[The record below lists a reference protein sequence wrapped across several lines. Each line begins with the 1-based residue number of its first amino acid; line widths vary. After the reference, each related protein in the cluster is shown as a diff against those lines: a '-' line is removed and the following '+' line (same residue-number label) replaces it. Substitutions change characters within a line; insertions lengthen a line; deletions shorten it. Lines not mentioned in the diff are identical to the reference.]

1 MHLSEG
7 VVSLPIL
14 QAGGALTVAGT
25 IVGLKKID
33 EDHLMTT
40 AMLSATFF
48 VASLIHVPLGPGSVH
63 LLLNGLMAL
72 ILGWACVPAILVAL
86 ILQAV
91 FFQYGG
97 LTVLGVNVV
106 IIAGGGLLGSCCFR
120 SMLRNPRQRNLAAF
134 GAGFLSVGCAS
145 LLLCATLVTTHQDF
159 IGTARVIF
167 AAQLPVM
174 VVEGV
179 MTLFIVSFL
188 AKVQPEILGLTHD

>member
-7 VVSLPIL
+7 IVSMPIIIGGGVLTVVS
-14 QAGGALTVAGT
+14 TM
-25 IVGLKKID
+25 VGLKKID
-33 EDHLMTT
+33 EDRIMTT

-48 VASLIHVPLGPGSVH
+48 VASLIHVPIGPGSAH

-120 SMLRNPRQRNLAAF
+120 RMLRQPKQRKW
-134 GAGFLSVGCAS
+134 AGFLAGFCSVACAA
-145 LLLCATLVTTHQDF
+145 LLLCGTLMTTSADF
-159 IGTARVIF
+159 SGIARVVF
-167 AAQLPVM
+167 VAHLPVM

-179 MTLFIVSFL
+179 MTMFIVSFL
-188 AKVQPEILGLTHD
+188 MKVQPEILGVTS